1 MKWKFY
7 IDDVQ
12 VHEPSNWNEIATKV
26 GRSVQ
31 YWGLQIEASLSEVTF
46 QQVVSRTVPNGYD
59 VLKDKFDALGV
70 NAKAAFRIDK
80 WNEDLGIYEVSNRFV
95 FDFTEYKEVYDRE
108 FGVAVKI
115 ALINDELW
123 KRLNARGGD
132 KLNVGDIVAVEGETV
147 LTVDSDDVLFRALP
161 LKLDSTKSTG
171 YDPTMDGV
179 TIDTYLKWRM
189 IADTRTSLSQMNDLE
204 WIIPLTNVKTNI
216 DWVNDTV
223 FNKIKRS
230 LPNTFQRTALL
241 FNFPPILPIET
252 DSHYAFEPFNILMSE
267 TPKDFNIIL
276 DFDIDLQAQY
286 STPGPPANWFI
297 YLVEADYDGV
307 GISNLDRIETYTKS
321 IALGGSTENFNGSFN
336 FVKKANKI
344 YYLSL
349 AGDNNTF
356 TQISANWDNITE
368 TFTPVDLGFIKA
380 DVSIST
386 QDIEPESVHKAYS
399 LRNCMTSML
408 RQITG
413 RDDVLDSPLFSDV
426 SEPDSFCLITEP
438 TPFSG
443 EIGEDIVVIDTFS
456 LSGNYG
462 GEIDISVTR
471 PFSSNLFLNIKNTD
485 TNEVVFSIQTPVSP
499 LTKYFID
506 ILPFGNYEIYLFIPD
521 VTPLNRIITN
531 IRSLCFYEEVEAT
544 TFDRIFLTN
553 GKFLRNATTIEGDE
567 PKLTLTYRDLWQTIN
582 ALYGL
587 GKDIR
592 NDKFYV
598 DYKSEMFGNDEF
610 QISPIKVEL
619 SVDNSLMFT
628 STKVGN
634 KRISYEFQNGTEE
647 FNTELEFSQELSA
660 KDNVFDLVT
669 KYNTDYLG
677 VELARRLSFS
687 KTATEDTKYDDKV
700 FLVFCDLVGTWRTS
714 QYFDISNYPV
724 DVAYNV
730 EFSPKRMLL
739 RNSDVLKA
747 CLWKLP
753 DSKVRFKEIENLSTF
768 ISGGITENA
777 DLYYSE
783 LNENFYIPIIL
794 DLEVGEKDLE
804 TALKNRNSIFIFT
817 FKGVEYKG
825 YLWEADVKNG
835 IGNIKLLM
843 KNEE

>member
-46 QQVVSRTVPNGYD
+46 QQVVSRSVPNGYD
-59 VLKDKFDALGV
+59 VLKTKFDALGV
-70 NAKAAFRIDK
+70 NAKAEFRIDK

-95 FDFTEYKEVYDRE
+95 FDFTEYKEVYDRDL
-108 FGVAVKI
+108 GVAVKI

-132 KLNVGDIVAVEGETV
+132 KLNVGDTIAVEGETV
-147 LTVDSDDVLFRALP
+147 LTVDSEDVLFRNLP

-171 YDPTMDGV
+171 YDATMEGLSQETV
-179 TIDTYLKWRM
+179 IKWWLTP
-189 IADTRTSLSQMNDLE
+189 DTRTALGDLNDLE
-204 WIIPLTNVKTNI
+204 FVIPLTNIKTNI
-216 DWVNDTV
+216 DWVNDTI

-230 LPNTFQRTALL
+230 LPNLYQQTVIN
-241 FNFPPILPIET
+241 FNFPPVTPITT

-267 TPKDFNIIL
+267 TSKDFEIIL
-276 DFDIDLQAQY
+276 DFDIELE
-286 STPGPPANWFI
+286 ANYQNTGNRFI

-307 GISNLDRIETYTKS
+307 EISNLDRIATFTKS
-321 IALGGSTENFNGSFN
+321 VTLGDKIEDFTGSFT
-336 FVKKANKI
+336 FTKRSNKI
-344 YYLSL
+344 YYL
-349 AGDNNTF
+349 AFATDNNTGVVIKNYSSPNF
-356 TQISANWDNITE
+356 API
-368 TFTPVDLGFIKA
+368 DLGFIKA

-386 QDIEPESVHKAYS
+386 EDIVSDSVHKAFS

-413 RDDVLDSPLFSDV
+413 RDDVFDSPLFS
-426 SEPDSFCLITEP
+426 SIPEPDSFCLITEP
-438 TPFSG
+438 TAFSG
-443 EIGEDIVVIDTFS
+443 DVGVDIVVIDTFS

-462 GEIDISVTR
+462 GEIEILVASPTIAD
-471 PFSSNLFLNIKNTD
+471 LFLKIKNTD
-485 TNEVVFSIQTPVSP
+485 TDIVVFSLEIPFSVSYNTYEIP
-499 LTKYFID
+499 
-506 ILPFGNYEIYLFIPD
+506 ILPSGNYEIYLNKPSVDPI
-521 VTPLNRIITN
+521 LNRIVTN
-531 IRSLCFYEEVEAT
+531 IRSLCFNEEIEAS
-544 TFDRIFLTN
+544 TFDRIFITN
-553 GKFLRNATTIEGDE
+553 GKFLRNATTINDE
-567 PKLTLTYRDLWQTIN
+567 QPKLTLTYRDLWQTIN

-598 DYKSEMFGNDEF
+598 DYKAEMFGNEEF
-610 QISPIKVEL
+610 EISPIKVEL

-660 KDNVFDLVT
+660 KDNIFDLVT

-687 KTATEDTKYDDKV
+687 TTATEDTKYDDKV
-700 FLVFCDLVGTWRTS
+700 FLVFCDLVGSWRTT
-714 QYFDISNYPV
+714 QYTDISNYPV

-753 DSKVRFKEIENLSTF
+753 DSVVRFKEIENLSTF

-777 DLYYSE
+777 DIDYSE

-817 FKGVEYKG
+817 WRGVEYKG

-835 IGNIKLLM
+835 IGSIKLLM

>member
-7 IDDVQ
+7 IDNVQ

-31 YWGLQIEASLSEVTF
+31 YWGLEIEASLSEVTF
-46 QQVVSRTVPNGYD
+46 QQVVSRSVPNGYD
-59 VLKDKFDALGV
+59 VLKTKFDALGV
-70 NAKAAFRIDK
+70 NAKAEFRIDK

-95 FDFTEYKEVYDRE
+95 FDFTEYKEVYDRDL
-108 FGVAVKI
+108 GVAIKI

-132 KLNVGDIVAVEGETV
+132 KLNVGDTIAVEGETV
-147 LTVDSDDVLFRALP
+147 LTVDSEDVLFRNLP

-171 YDPTMDGV
+171 YDPTMEGLSQETV
-179 TIDTYLKWRM
+179 IKWWLTP
-189 IADTRTSLSQMNDLE
+189 DTRTALGDLNDLE
-204 WIIPLTNVKTNI
+204 FVIPLTNIKTNI
-216 DWVNDTV
+216 DWVNDTI

-230 LPNTFQRTALL
+230 LPNLYQQTVIN
-241 FNFPPILPIET
+241 FNFPPATPITT

-267 TPKDFNIIL
+267 TSKDFEIVL
-276 DFDIDLQAQY
+276 DFDIELE
-286 STPGPPANWFI
+286 ANYQNTGNRFI

-307 GISNLDRIETYTKS
+307 EISNLDRIATFTKS
-321 IALGGSTENFNGSFN
+321 VTLGDKIEDFTGSFT
-336 FVKKANKI
+336 FTKRSNKI
-344 YYLSL
+344 YYL
-349 AGDNNTF
+349 AFATANNTGVV
-356 TQISANWDNITE
+356 IKNYSSPN
-368 TFTPVDLGFIKA
+368 FTPIDLGFIKA

-386 QDIEPESVHKAYS
+386 EDIVPDSVHKAFS

-413 RDDVLDSPLFSDV
+413 RDDVLESPLFS
-426 SEPDSFCLITEP
+426 EPPLVPFCYTIDESFNEETTQLKIA
-438 TPFSG
+438 
-443 EIGEDIVVIDTFS
+443 DIVVPYPCNASFEIFLTQPATEGIVITFNALNNPS
-456 LSGNYG
+456 IQYG
-462 GEIDISVTR
+462 GNTQVTTGVWTTVTAVGTIPVGNISIYATNATD
-471 PFSSNLFLNIKNTD
+471 PPTEDFLEFQIRNIC
-485 TNEVVFSIQTPVSP
+485 ISP
-499 LTKYFID
+499 IA
-506 ILPFGNYEIYLFIPD
+506 EM
-521 VTPLNRIITN
+521 
-531 IRSLCFYEEVEAT
+531 T

-553 GKFLRNATTIEGDE
+553 GKFLRNATTINNEE

-592 NDKFYV
+592 NDKFYI
-598 DYKSEMFGNDEF
+598 DYKKEMFGNDEF

-634 KRISYEFQNGTEE
+634 KRIAYEFQNGTEE

-687 KTATEDTKYDDKV
+687 TTATEDTKYDDKV
-700 FLVFCDLVGTWRTS
+700 FLVFCDLSGSWRTT
-714 QYFDISNYPV
+714 QYTDISNYPV
-724 DVAYNV
+724 EVAYNV

-753 DSKVRFKEIENLSTF
+753 DSVVRFKEIENLSTF

-777 DLYYSE
+777 DLDFSE

-817 FKGVEYKG
+817 WRGVEYKG

-835 IGNIKLLM
+835 IGSIKLLM